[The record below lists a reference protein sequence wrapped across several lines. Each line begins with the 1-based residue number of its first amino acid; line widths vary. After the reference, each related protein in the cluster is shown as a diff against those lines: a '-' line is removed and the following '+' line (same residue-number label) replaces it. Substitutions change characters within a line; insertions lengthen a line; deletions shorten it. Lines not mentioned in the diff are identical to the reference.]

1 MKVFAYLRLVR
12 AGYVLA
18 REGAF
23 SLTEGQGIKGPA
35 ATAIWFARL
44 IERRAVRKTGRVE
57 RLSAALQ
64 KLGPTYVKLGQV
76 LATRADVVGPDV
88 AKDLANLQDKVPP
101 FDQKLVPAILDE
113 ALGESTK
120 ALSDISDSVAA
131 ASIAQVHSATL
142 TLPGGSKQKVAVKL
156 LRPDVEVR
164 FKKDLASLK
173 AAAGLAEILIPSAK
187 RLRPK
192 DIVDTLE
199 RSAILEMDLRMEAA
213 AISELHENT
222 KDDEGFEIPTVNWPQ
237 TARNVLVTSWMDGIP
252 IRDHAALDAA
262 GVDRK
267 KVAKE
272 LMQHFLRHAIRDG
285 YFHADMHPGN
295 LFVDPKTGHVR
306 AVDFGI
312 MGRINKQEQKFLAE
326 ILYGFIRRDYRHISQ
341 LHFDIGYVPKNQS
354 VDDFAQALR
363 AIGEPLVGRPANEI
377 SMAKVLTQLLD
388 NTALFEMET
397 RTELVMLQKNMVLV
411 EGVARTL
418 DPELNIWTVS
428 EPIVSKW
435 VKRNVGPIGIAEEA
449 RDTVV
454 ALYGA
459 AKKVPLLVQRY
470 ETMLEQAEKDR
481 ANPPFF
487 MRSWFAVLVIAL
499 MIGVGAAAIK
509 TLV

>member
-1 MKVFAYLRLVR
+1 MGLFAYLRLVR

-44 IERRAVRKTGRVE
+44 IERPSVRKTGRVE

-64 KLGPTYVKLGQV
+64 KLGPTYVKLGQL
-76 LATRADVVGPDV
+76 LATRADIVGPVV
-88 AKDLANLQDKVPP
+88 AKDLANLQDKMPP
-101 FDQKLVPAILDE
+101 FDQTLVPAILAE
-113 ALGESTK
+113 ALGEK
-120 ALSDISDSVAA
+120 AKTLTEVSGPLAA
-131 ASIAQVHSATL
+131 ASIAQVHSAQL
-142 TLPGGSKQKVAVKL
+142 VDSNGSPQKVAIKL

-173 AAAGLAEILIPSAK
+173 AAAGFFELIAPKAK
-187 RLRPK
+187 RLKPK
-192 DIVDTLE
+192 DIVETLE

-213 AISELHENT
+213 AISELYDNT
-222 KDDEGFEIPTVNWPQ
+222 KDDEGFEIPTIHWPQ
-237 TARNVLVTSWMDGIP
+237 TARNVMVTSWMDGIP
-252 IRDHAALDAA
+252 IRDHEAIDKA
-262 GVDRK
+262 GLDRK
-267 KVAKE
+267 KIAKE

-312 MGRINKQEQKFLAE
+312 MGRIGKPEQKFLAE

-341 LHFDIGYVPKNQS
+341 LHFDIGYVPKHQS
-354 VDDFAQALR
+354 VDDFAQSLR
-363 AIGEPLVGRPANEI
+363 AIGEPLVGRTANEI
-377 SMAKVLTQLLD
+377 SMAKVLAQLLD
-388 NTALFEMET
+388 NTALFEMEA

-418 DPELNIWTVS
+418 DPELNIWEVS

-449 RDTVV
+449 RDTGV
-454 ALYGA
+454 ALYSA

-470 ETMLEQAEKDR
+470 EAMLDQAEKDR

-487 MRSWFAVLVIAL
+487 MRTWFTVLVVGL
-499 MIGVGAAAIK
+499 MIAVGAAAIK

>member
-1 MKVFAYLRLVR
+1 MGLFAYLRLFR

-44 IERRAVRKTGRVE
+44 IERPAVRKTGRVE

-76 LATRADVVGPDV
+76 LATRADVVGPVV
-88 AKDLANLQDKVPP
+88 AKDLANLQDKMPP
-101 FDQKLVPAILDE
+101 FDKALVPAILAA
-113 ALGESTK
+113 ALGDKVNT
-120 ALSDISDSVAA
+120 LTDISDPVAA

-142 TLPGGSKQKVAVKL
+142 INDDGTNQKVAIKL
-156 LRPDVEVR
+156 LRPDVAVR

-173 AAAGLAEILIPSAK
+173 AAAGFAEFAIPKLK

-213 AISELHENT
+213 AISELFENT
-222 KDDEGFEIPTVNWPQ
+222 KDDEGFEIPTVHWPQ
-237 TARNVLVTSWMDGIP
+237 TARDVLVTSWMDGIP
-252 IRDHAALDAA
+252 IREHEQLDKA

-295 LFVDPKTGHVR
+295 LFVDPKTGNVR

-312 MGRINKQEQKFLAE
+312 MGRISKQEQKFLAE
-326 ILYGFIRRDYRHISQ
+326 ILYGFIRRDYRHIAQ
-341 LHFDIGYVPKNQS
+341 LHFDIGYVPKHQS
-354 VDDFAQALR
+354 VDDFAQSLR
-363 AIGEPLVGRPANEI
+363 SIGEPLVGRPANEI
-377 SMAKVLTQLLD
+377 SMARVLSQLLD

-397 RTELVMLQKNMVLV
+397 RPELVMLQKNMVLV

-418 DPELNIWTVS
+418 DPELNIWTVA

-449 RDTVV
+449 KDTAF

-459 AKKVPLLVQRY
+459 AKKIPLLVQRY
-470 ETMLEQAEKDR
+470 EAMLDQAEKDR

-487 MRSWFAVLVIAL
+487 MTSWFAALVVAL

>member
-1 MKVFAYLRLVR
+1 MSLFAYLRLVR

-44 IERRAVRKTGRVE
+44 IERRSVRKTGRVE

-64 KLGPTYVKLGQV
+64 KLGPTYVKLGQL
-76 LATRADVVGPDV
+76 LATRADIVGPVV
-88 AKDLANLQDKVPP
+88 AKDLANLQDKMPP
-101 FDQKLVPAILDE
+101 FHQDLVPDILAE
-113 ALGESTK
+113 ALGEK
-120 ALSDISDSVAA
+120 AKTLTEVSGPVAA
-131 ASIAQVHSATL
+131 ASIAQVHSARLVDGNGT
-142 TLPGGSKQKVAVKL
+142 PQKVAIKL

-173 AAAGLAEILIPSAK
+173 AAAGFFELIAPKAK
-187 RLRPK
+187 RLKPK
-192 DIVDTLE
+192 DIVETLE

-213 AISELHENT
+213 AISELFDNT
-222 KDDEGFEIPTVNWPQ
+222 KDDEGFEIPTIHWPQ
-237 TARNVLVTSWMDGIP
+237 TARNVMVTSWMDGIP
-252 IRDHAALDAA
+252 IRDHEAIDKA
-262 GVDRK
+262 GLDRK
-267 KVAKE
+267 KIAKE

-312 MGRINKQEQKFLAE
+312 MGRIGKPEQKFLAE

-341 LHFDIGYVPKNQS
+341 LHFDIGYVPKHQS
-354 VDDFAQALR
+354 VDDFAQSLR
-363 AIGEPLVGRPANEI
+363 AIGEPLVGRTANEI
-377 SMAKVLTQLLD
+377 SMAKVLAQLLD
-388 NTALFEMET
+388 NTALFEMEA

-418 DPELNIWTVS
+418 DPELNIWEIS

-449 RDTVV
+449 RDTAV
-454 ALYGA
+454 ALYSA

-470 ETMLEQAEKDR
+470 EAMLDQAEKDR
-481 ANPPFF
+481 AKPPFF
-487 MRSWFAVLVIAL
+487 MRTWFAVLVVGL
-499 MIGVGAAAIK
+499 MIAVGAAAIK